1 MAYSQEDKERVQR
14 VICLEIAAGKSL
26 KSILDGDPSMPNRD
40 TVYEWLH
47 DDAAF
52 SDNYTRAREA
62 QADYFADE
70 ISTIADTEPDPNKA
84 RVRIDARKWAAGKL
98 KPKVYGDKLDI
109 TGDLNIK
116 LPDEQVE
123 SRLAHLL
130 GKAGIAGLIGRTRE
144 AEGEA
149 EVLRDVPGDR
159 ASQA

>member
-1 MAYSQEDKERVQR
+1 MAYRQEDKAHIQR
-14 VICLEIAAGKSL
+14 AICLEIAAGKSL
-26 KSILDGDPSMPNRD
+26 KSILDNDPSMPSRE

-70 ISTIADTEPDPNKA
+70 ISHIADTESDPNKA

-109 TGDLNIK
+109 TGDLSIK

-130 GKAGIAGLIGRTRE
+130 GKAGIAGLIGGTRE

-149 EVLRDVPGDR
+149 EVLRDVPGDG